1 MSSSGTYSWSISN
14 GVSVLAAF
22 ERIQVRLPEI
32 RQEHLFSARN
42 EINLLLAE
50 WGNKQVNLWKVE
62 LISVALVNGTAT
74 YDIPARVVMI
84 LDAYVSTNEGAV
96 NQNDTYITPISRT
109 DYASYS
115 QKMTAGIP
123 TIYWFDRL
131 ISPTLT
137 TYPVIN
143 TDGYYL
149 NYYAVSQMEDA
160 NLPSGETPDI
170 PYLWTD
176 AFVAGLAYRLARI
189 YKPEIEAVRKADA
202 MESWMVAATQGTE
215 NVPVKIAPGI
225 GRYYP

>member
-42 EINLLLAE
+42 EINLLLAQ
-50 WGNKQVNLWKVE
+50 WSNLSPNLWTVE
-62 LISVALVNGTAT
+62 LISVPLVNGTAT
-74 YDIPARVVMI
+74 YDVPDRVVMI

-96 NQNDTYITPISRT
+96 NQNDTYITPVSRT

-143 TDGYYL
+143 QDSYYL
-149 NYYAVSQMEDA
+149 NYYACTQMQDA
-160 NLPSGETPDI
+160 NLPSGETPNI
-170 PYLWTD
+170 PYRWTD
-176 AFVAGLAYRLARI
+176 ALVAGLAYRLARI
-189 YKPEIEAVRKADA
+189 YKPEIEAVRKMDA
-202 MESWMVAATQGTE
+202 KEAWDLAAAQDTE
-215 NVPVKIAPGI
+215 FVVTKIAPGI